1 MKEPVERRKW
11 MVLAATIWL
20 QASTGTNFDFPSY
33 STQLKS
39 VLETS
44 QVELNY
50 LSMASDFGKLFG
62 WCSGVLLL
70 YLPIWVVVFMAAF
83 LGLFGY
89 GLQWLLVQR
98 LASLPY
104 FMAFILCLSAGC
116 SITWFN
122 TVCFILCIKNFP
134 SNSPLALS
142 LSISFNGLTAA
153 LYNLIATKISSHDN
167 IDNTSYLTLNGFLP
181 LFTSF
186 AALFPVLQ
194 SSENNLQIDDTGNK
208 DDALMYMFL
217 YILAGITGLYLFIL
231 DTPSQS
237 ILVVVILLVVF
248 PLVSPNIVY
257 GLKRERHVEEHSYSL
272 VEMNNYSELCEQ
284 QSTSV
289 LKLCGFGI
297 FDKLIEKDQLM
308 ILFEEHT
315 AGMLVTR
322 VDFWL
327 YYIGYLCGGTIG
339 LVYSNNLGQ
348 ICQSLGYGSKTE
360 AIVSIYST
368 CSFFGRL
375 LSAVPDLVSCFYPH
389 HMNTKRHT
397 ARTGWLALSL
407 VPMPVAFL
415 VLFFSGSKSSLSL
428 ASGLIGISSG
438 FVFSAAVSITSE
450 LFGSKSMGINH
461 NILITNIPLGSL
473 LYGVL
478 GGVIYDHHIKGSK
491 EMAFVGGSMVCMG
504 RKCYNETFGLWG
516 CASLLGFGSSFLL
529 FLRTKMAY
537 QDYYQKRKEG
547 FEGASLYT

>member
-89 GLQWLLVQR
+89 GFQWLLVQR
-98 LASLPY
+98 LVSLPY

-134 SNSPLALS
+134 NNSPLALS

-194 SSENNLQIDDTGNK
+194 SSENNLQIDDTSNK

-248 PLVSPNIVY
+248 PLVTPNIVY
-257 GLKRERHVEEHSYSL
+257 GLKRARHVEEHSYSL
-272 VEMNNYSELCEQ
+272 VEMNTYSELCEQ

-308 ILFEEHT
+308 VLFEEHT

-348 ICQSLGYGSKTE
+348 ICQSLGYGSETE

-375 LSAVPDLVSCFYPH
+375 LSAVPDLVRCFYPH
-389 HMNTKRHT
+389 HMNTKRYT

-491 EMAFVGGSMVCMG
+491 EMAFVGGSMALSWKIEVG
-504 RKCYNETFGLWG
+504 ITFGLG
-516 CASLLGFGSSFLL
+516 LNEDNLGGPNKPNSML
-529 FLRTKMAY
+529 T
-537 QDYYQKRKEG
+537 
-547 FEGASLYT
+547 